1 MAKII
6 EWTDEQQNGWGE
18 WVASQPEIIQDL
30 CRRFPPCNLY
40 RLRYTNQKVTIVSY
54 CEDGTLIVNVSGEYN
69 AIMFDQEVFGIKPD
83 DLEECDLPETS
94 EPVGTLLTEEKDIEK
109 FIDKVRPSILATR
122 KEKQ

>member
-6 EWTDEQQNGWGE
+6 EWTEEQQNAWDE
-18 WVASQPEIIQDL
+18 WVASRPKIIQDL

-40 RLRYTNQKVTIVSY
+40 QLRDSNQKVTIVSY
-54 CEDGTLIVNVSGEYN
+54 SEDGTLTVDISGEYN
-69 AIMFDQEVFGIKPD
+69 WVTFARQVFGIKPE

-94 EPVGTLLTEEKDIEK
+94 ELVGTLLTEEKDVEK